1 MKLTGNTVLITGGS
15 TGIGLAL
22 AKALLAKDNTVM
34 ICART
39 QENLDDAKEQLPEL
53 ITYCCDIADHKQR
66 KRMFEQIR
74 ADGHSIN
81 VLVNNAVIM
90 TDYDLASTDEQSMF
104 RIRQE
109 ININFVAPI
118 ELVNELLPVLKSNT
132 GAAIVNFNSPQGVV
146 PGARTPI
153 LSATKAG
160 LHSYSRSLRHHL
172 LAEQIKVV
180 NVFPPGVET
189 PKTANLDFRKISA
202 EKFVSQ
208 LLVQLER
215 GIDEIW
221 IGQGRALR
229 ILSHISQRFAFT
241 MLNKQLPV
249 IKSTEALTPG
259 A

>member
-22 AKALLAKDNTVM
+22 AKALLAKGNTVL

-53 ITYCCDIADHKQR
+53 ITYCCDVADHKQR

-74 ADGHSIN
+74 AANHSIN

-90 TDYDLASTDEQSMF
+90 TNYDLARTDEQSMSK
-104 RIRQE
+104 IRQE
-109 ININFVAPI
+109 ININLVAPI
-118 ELVNELLPVLKSNT
+118 ELTHELLPVLKSNP
-132 GAAIVNFNSPQGVV
+132 GATIVNFNSPQGVV

-160 LHSYSRSLRHHL
+160 LHSYSRSLRLHL

-189 PKTANLDFRKISA
+189 SETANLDFSKISA

-215 GIDEIW
+215 GSEEIW

-241 MLNKQLPV
+241 MLNKRIP
-249 IKSTEALTPG
+249 IIRGTGGLTPG

>member
-15 TGIGLAL
+15 TGIGLAM
-22 AKALLAKDNTVM
+22 AKALLAKGNTVM

-39 QENLDDAKEQLPEL
+39 QGNLDDARAQLPEL
-53 ITYCCDIADHKQR
+53 ITYCCDVADHKQR

-74 ADGHSIN
+74 ADSHSIN

-90 TDYDLASTDEQSMF
+90 TNYDLASTDEQSMSK
-104 RIRQE
+104 IRQE
-109 ININFVAPI
+109 ITINFVAPI
-118 ELVNELLPVLKSNT
+118 ELIHELLPILKKAH
-132 GAAIVNFNSPQGVV
+132 GATIVNFNSPQGVV

-172 LAEQIKVV
+172 EADHIEVV

-189 PKTANLDFRKISA
+189 PNTTNLDFKKISA
-202 EKFVSQ
+202 DKFVSQ

-215 GIDEIW
+215 GSAEIW

-241 MLNKQLPV
+241 MLNKRMPI
-249 IKSTEALTPG
+249 IKRTGGLTPG